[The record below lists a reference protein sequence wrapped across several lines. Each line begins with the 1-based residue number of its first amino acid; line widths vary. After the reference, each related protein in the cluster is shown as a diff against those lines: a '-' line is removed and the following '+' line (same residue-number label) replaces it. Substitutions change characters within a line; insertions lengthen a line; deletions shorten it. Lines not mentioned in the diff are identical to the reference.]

1 MNLLTENIFPSLYT
15 GFLQRFF
22 YGKIVK
28 INYIGRFFVHD
39 LDSKRTQNMRLVKI
53 KNILYKKEE
62 CKGDKSVNSMQKSF
76 ESLNIILFFLRLYN
90 GKKFLYKSFVLKT
103 VIFNTIYDVKKV
115 RYINKYGQSLRTS

>member
-15 GFLQRFF
+15 CFLQRFF

-39 LDSKRTQNMRLVKI
+39 LGSKRTQNMRLVKI

>member
-15 GFLQRFF
+15 CFLQRFF

-39 LDSKRTQNMRLVKI
+39 LGSKRTQNMRLVKI

-76 ESLNIILFFLRLYN
+76 ESLNIIPFFLRLYN

>member
-76 ESLNIILFFLRLYN
+76 ESLNIILFFYVCIT
-90 GKKFLYKSFVLKT
+90 GKNFFTRVL
-103 VIFNTIYDVKKV
+103 F
-115 RYINKYGQSLRTS
+115 